1 MKDMLEGQI
10 EYEDELIRLALN
22 ETMRKQNIVSLEAR
36 ICPKKSA
43 VKLYEAIA
51 RNEKIIE
58 EQINR
63 YGADKSRAPV
73 LNKKH
78 FRSDGDSIGFQ
89 NEMEK
94 DKVIY
99 VLHGCFKK
107 QVRWGAR

>member
-1 MKDMLEGQI
+1 MPE
-10 EYEDELIRLALN
+10 
-22 ETMRKQNIVSLEAR
+22 
-36 ICPKKSA
+36 KSA

-51 RNEKIIE
+51 RSEKIIE

-63 YGADKSRAPV
+63 HGADKSRAPV